1 MNSAPFD
8 KVADGASTGY
18 EGIDQAGE
26 PAVILHGARV
36 LLTGASGGIGCA
48 LVVALR
54 RRGAQLVISSRD
66 PSGIAERAAAEA
78 EFVAADLSDEKQV
91 RRLASAAGEIDVLI
105 NNAGVGWYGNAAQ
118 MPCTDVRR
126 LVEINM
132 LAPLL
137 LTRLLLPGMTA
148 RGRGHIVFVG
158 SVAGHLGVEN
168 EAVYSATKA
177 ALRTYAEALRAEV
190 RKQGV
195 GVSVVSPGAVATR
208 FFEHRGAAYQRTWPP
223 AIPAE
228 EVADAVTHAV
238 ERSDK
243 QVFVP
248 HWLRLPALL
257 HDGLPAVYR
266 GFANKFG

>member
-1 MNSAPFD
+1 MIISD
-8 KVADGASTGY
+8 
-18 EGIDQAGE
+18 
-26 PAVILHGARV
+26 ARV

-48 LVVALR
+48 LARALS
-54 RRGAQLVISSRD
+54 RRGAQLVVSSRD
-66 PSGIAERAAAEA
+66 LSKLADPAGDDVRAVGT
-78 EFVAADLSDEKQV
+78 FVAADLTDEQQV
-91 RRLASAAGEIDVLI
+91 RHLAEEAGDVDVLI

-148 RGRGHIVFVG
+148 RKRGHIVFVG

-190 RKQGV
+190 RRQGV
-195 GVSVVSPGAVATR
+195 GVSVVSPGAVATK
-208 FFEHRGAAYQRTWPP
+208 FFEHRGAAYQRSWPP
-223 AIPAE
+223 AIPA
-228 EVADAVTHAV
+228 DAVAAAVIHAV

-248 HWLRLPALL
+248 HWLRVPALL
-257 HDGLPAVYR
+257 HDGLPAIYR

>member
-1 MNSAPFD
+1 MPCPFD
-8 KVADGASTGY
+8 KVTDGASTRY
-18 EGIDQAGE
+18 EATDDPGE
-26 PAVILHGARV
+26 SAMILSGARV

-48 LVVALR
+48 LVAALR

-66 PSGIAERAAAEA
+66 PSVSDDGADGLTFIR
-78 EFVAADLSDEKQV
+78 ADLTDEEQV
-91 RRLASAAGEIDVLI
+91 RHLADAAGEIDVLI

-137 LTRLLLPGMTA
+137 LTRLLLPGMTG
-148 RGRGHIVFVG
+148 RKRGHIVFVG

-190 RKQGV
+190 RRQGV
-195 GVSVVSPGAVATR
+195 GVSVVSPGAVATK
-208 FFEHRGAAYQRTWPP
+208 FFEHRGAAYQRTWPS

-228 EVADAVTHAV
+228 AVAAAVVHAV

-248 HWLRLPALL
+248 HWLRVPALL
-257 HDGLPAVYR
+257 HDGLPAIYR

>member
-1 MNSAPFD
+1 MSRLFD
-8 KVADGASTGY
+8 KATDGASTGY
-18 EGIDQAGE
+18 EATHDPGG
-26 PAVILHGARV
+26 PAMMISGARV

-48 LVVALR
+48 LVTALA
-54 RRGAQLVISSRD
+54 RRGADLVVSSRD
-66 PSGIAERAAAEA
+66 PSRLDD
-78 EFVAADLSDEKQV
+78 VAAGASFVPADLTDEEQV
-91 RRLASAAGEIDVLI
+91 RHLAEEAGEVDVLI

-137 LTRLLLPGMTA
+137 LTRLLLPGMTG
-148 RGRGHIVFVG
+148 RRRGHIVFVG

-190 RKQGV
+190 RRQGV
-195 GVSVVSPGAVATR
+195 GVSVVSPGAVATQ
-208 FFEHRGAAYQRTWPP
+208 FFEHRGAAYQRSWPP

-228 EVADAVTHAV
+228 EVAAAVVHAV
-238 ERSDK
+238 ERRDN

-248 HWLRLPALL
+248 HWLRFPALL
-257 HDGLPAVYR
+257 HDGLPAIYR

>member
-1 MNSAPFD
+1 MIIS
-8 KVADGASTGY
+8 
-18 EGIDQAGE
+18 
-26 PAVILHGARV
+26 GARV

-48 LVVALR
+48 LAVALS

-66 PSGIAERAAAEA
+66 PLKLDDAARVRAT
-78 EFVAADLSDEKQV
+78 FVPADLTDEDQV
-91 RRLASAAGEIDVLI
+91 RHLADQAGEVDVLI
-105 NNAGVGWYGNAAQ
+105 NNAGVGWYGNAAK

-148 RGRGHIVFVG
+148 RKNGHIVFVG

-190 RKQGV
+190 RRQGI
-195 GVSVVSPGAVATR
+195 GVSVVSPGAVATK
-208 FFEHRGAAYQRTWPP
+208 FFENRGAAYQRNWPP
-223 AIPAE
+223 AIPAT
-228 EVADAVTHAV
+228 EVAEAVVHAV

-248 HWLRLPALL
+248 HWLRVPTLL
-257 HDGLPAVYR
+257 HDGLPAIYR

>member
-1 MNSAPFD
+1 M
-8 KVADGASTGY
+8 
-18 EGIDQAGE
+18 
-26 PAVILHGARV
+26 ILSGARV
-36 LLTGASGGIGCA
+36 LVTGATGGIGCA
-48 LVVALR
+48 LVAALR
-54 RRGAQLVISSRD
+54 HRGAHLVISSRD
-66 PSGIAERAAAEA
+66 PSALDGATGSTATFIP
-78 EFVAADLSDEKQV
+78 ADLTDEAQV
-91 RRLASAAGEIDVLI
+91 RHLADAAGEIDVLI

-148 RGRGHIVFVG
+148 RKRGHIVFVG

-190 RKQGV
+190 RRQGV
-195 GVSVVSPGAVATR
+195 GVSVVSPGAVATK
-208 FFEHRGAAYQRTWPP
+208 FFEHRGAAYQRSWPP

-228 EVADAVTHAV
+228 AVAAAVVHAV

-248 HWLRLPALL
+248 HWLRFPALL
-257 HDGLPAVYR
+257 HDGLPAIYR

>member
-1 MNSAPFD
+1 MLI
-8 KVADGASTGY
+8 AD
-18 EGIDQAGE
+18 
-26 PAVILHGARV
+26 ARV

-48 LVVALR
+48 LVAALA
-54 RRGAQLVISSRD
+54 RRGARLVVSSRD
-66 PSGIAERAAAEA
+66 PSRLEGAASNAT
-78 EFVAADLSDEKQV
+78 FIAADLTDEEQV
-91 RRLASAAGEIDVLI
+91 RGLAAAAGEVDILI

-148 RGRGHIVFVG
+148 RKRGHMVFVG

-190 RKQGV
+190 RRQGV
-195 GVSVVSPGAVATR
+195 GVSVVSPGAVATK
-208 FFEHRGAAYQRTWPP
+208 FFEHRGAAYQRNWPP
-223 AIPAE
+223 AIPPAA
-228 EVADAVTHAV
+228 VAAAVVHAV

-248 HWLRLPALL
+248 HWLRFPALL
-257 HDGLPAVYR
+257 HDGLPAIYR

>member
-1 MNSAPFD
+1 MMISD
-8 KVADGASTGY
+8 S
-18 EGIDQAGE
+18 
-26 PAVILHGARV
+26 RV
-36 LLTGASGGIGCA
+36 LLTGASGGIGSA
-48 LVVALR
+48 LARALS
-54 RRGAQLVISSRD
+54 RRGADLVVTSRD
-66 PSGIAERAAAEA
+66 LSKLDDATGATGAAGSGVAGPAATY
-78 EFVAADLSDEKQV
+78 VAADLTDEEQV
-91 RRLASAAGEIDVLI
+91 RHLAEQAGEVDVLI

-148 RGRGHIVFVG
+148 RKRGHIVFVG

-190 RKQGV
+190 RRQGI
-195 GVSVVSPGAVATR
+195 GVSVVSPGAVATK
-208 FFEHRGAAYQRTWPP
+208 FFEHRGAAYQRNWPP
-223 AIPAE
+223 AIPA
-228 EVADAVTHAV
+228 DAVAAAVIHAV

-248 HWLRLPALL
+248 HWLRVPALL
-257 HDGLPAVYR
+257 HDGLPAIYR

>member
-1 MNSAPFD
+1 M
-8 KVADGASTGY
+8 
-18 EGIDQAGE
+18 
-26 PAVILHGARV
+26 ILSGARV

-48 LVVALR
+48 LVAALR

-66 PSGIAERAAAEA
+66 PSVSDDGADGLTFIR
-78 EFVAADLSDEKQV
+78 ADLTDEEQV
-91 RRLASAAGEIDVLI
+91 RHLADAAGEIDVLI

-137 LTRLLLPGMTA
+137 LTRLLLPGMTG
-148 RGRGHIVFVG
+148 RKRGHIVFVG

-190 RKQGV
+190 RRQGV
-195 GVSVVSPGAVATR
+195 GVSVVSPGAVATK
-208 FFEHRGAAYQRTWPP
+208 FFEHRGAAYQRTWPS

-228 EVADAVTHAV
+228 AVAAAVVHAV

-248 HWLRLPALL
+248 HWLRVPALL
-257 HDGLPAVYR
+257 HDGLPAIYR